1 MVERLLADWSVRV
14 WYEFLVAGDLRNE
27 RFEVSCEKK
36 ASAQKGRNVR
46 SALIDHTVAGDEVK
60 RLFYLQHEY
69 AFSSF
74 PPLHVLLE
82 KFTS

>member
-1 MVERLLADWSVRV
+1 VGRKDLHKRVGMSDLL
-14 WYEFLVAGDLRNE
+14 F
-27 RFEVSCEKK
+27 
-36 ASAQKGRNVR
+36 
-46 SALIDHTVAGDEVK
+46 IDHTVAGDEVK

-69 AFSSF
+69 AFSPF